1 MKKMGLAAVAVL
13 LMLWTFTIA
22 AAAAV
27 ADDSNEYS
35 IVFDEMTDAEVDEMC
50 RVMFLECRGESFEG
64 KVAVAEVILNRVLQ
78 DDWPD
83 TVHEVLSQRGQ
94 FSTYRRIGKAYDV
107 GEDNI
112 EVTQGEIHRALMYA
126 YENGRTVLPNENYVY
141 FDTSGINGWNHVK
154 IGNHYFGEGR

>member
-1 MKKMGLAAVAVL
+1 MRKMGLAVVAVL
-13 LMLWTFTIA
+13 LMIWTFTIA

-27 ADDSNEYS
+27 ETNEYS
-35 IVFDEMTDAEVDEMC
+35 TVFDEMTDTEVDELC

-78 DDWPD
+78 EDWPD
-83 TVHEVLSQRGQ
+83 TVHEVLSQKGQ

-107 GEDNI
+107 DEDNI
-112 EVTQGEIHRALMYA
+112 EITQGEINRALMYA
-126 YENGRTVLPNENYVY
+126 YENGRTVLPSGNYVY
-141 FDTSGINGWNHVK
+141 FDTRGVNGRNHVQ

>member
-1 MKKMGLAAVAVL
+1 MKKMGLAVVAVL
-13 LMLWTFTIA
+13 LMLWTFTA
-22 AAAAV
+22 AAMAAV
-27 ADDSNEYS
+27 ESNEYS

-83 TVHEVLSQRGQ
+83 TVHEVLSQKGQ
-94 FSTYRRIGKAYDV
+94 FSTYKRIGKAYDV
-107 GEDNI
+107 SEDNI

>member
-78 DDWPD
+78 DGWPD

-94 FSTYRRIGKAYDV
+94 FSTYKRIGKAYDV
-107 GEDNI
+107 SEGNI

-141 FDTSGINGWNHVK
+141 FDTSGINGRNHIQ

>member
-1 MKKMGLAAVAVL
+1 MKKMGLAVVAVL
-13 LMLWTFTIA
+13 LMLWTFTVA
-22 AAAAV
+22 AMAAV
-27 ADDSNEYS
+27 ESNEYS

-83 TVHEVLSQRGQ
+83 TVHEVLSQKGQ
-94 FSTYRRIGKAYDV
+94 FSTYKRIGKAYDV
-107 GEDNI
+107 SEDNI

>member
-1 MKKMGLAAVAVL
+1 MKKMGLAVVAVL
-13 LMLWTFTIA
+13 LMLWTVTVA
-22 AAAAV
+22 AMAAV
-27 ADDSNEYS
+27 ESNEYS

-83 TVHEVLSQRGQ
+83 TVHEVLSQKGQ
-94 FSTYRRIGKAYDV
+94 FSTYKRIGKAYDV
-107 GEDNI
+107 SEDNI

-141 FDTSGINGWNHVK
+141 FDTSGINGRNHVK
-154 IGNHYFGEGR
+154 IGNHYFGEGQ

>member
-1 MKKMGLAAVAVL
+1 MKKMGLAVVAVL

-27 ADDSNEYS
+27 DSNEYS

-94 FSTYRRIGKAYDV
+94 FSTYRRIAKAYDV
-107 GEDNI
+107 NEDNI
-112 EVTQGEIHRALMYA
+112 EVAQGEIHRALMYA
-126 YENGRTVLPNENYVY
+126 YENGRTVLPNEKYVY
-141 FDTSGINGWNHVK
+141 FDTSGINGRNHVK